1 LRGREWVKNGNG
13 AQGHEI
19 GRGEGHEI
27 EKGRP
32 ARNTLNFNRMRIN
45 LTHLWA
51 AAGYG
56 WWRCFFGVF
65 GGITVLNGK

>member
-1 LRGREWVKNGNG
+1 
-13 AQGHEI
+13 
-19 GRGEGHEI
+19 
-27 EKGRP
+27 
-32 ARNTLNFNRMRIN
+32 MRIN